1 MNDDQNLLQ
10 RISSMDGEALARVY
24 DLYAPAIYRYAYRHS
39 SNALL
44 ADQTVGEVFARL
56 LEQLSQGRGPRS
68 NLRAYLFE
76 IAYHAIVD
84 EVRYA
89 RRMQPLRAAELAF
102 PGAGDPGRELEQRM
116 LLEVVR
122 QAMHEDLTDDQRH
135 VIILRFLED
144 FSLKET
150 ARIMQKKVGNIK
162 VIQQRAV
169 TALRR
174 ALDHRHALPQG
185 AGEQAALPQ

>member
-1 MNDDQNLLQ
+1 MNDDQILLQ
-10 RISSMDGEALARVY
+10 KISRMDVEALACVY
-24 DLYAPAIYRYAYRHS
+24 DLYAPAIYKYAYRHS

-84 EVRYA
+84 EIRHA
-89 RRMQPLRAAELAF
+89 RRTQPLQAAEYAL
-102 PGAGDPGRELEQRM
+102 PVTGDPGRELEERL

-122 QAMHEDLTDDQRH
+122 QAMREELTDDQRH

-174 ALDHRHALPQG
+174 ALDRRHALPQPSL
-185 AGEQAALPQ
+185 EQAALPQ